1 LSEPERQPHPEREL
15 RDLTAVA
22 DGSLNGE
29 RAAALSASPET
40 AALLERQRVAVG
52 ALRDVDVRAPLG
64 LRERIEAERT
74 RAARPARRRRVGLGA
89 LAAGGVAALAL
100 AVALTL
106 PSGGGGPSV
115 VEAAELAERPAAAAA
130 PGVERGEP
138 ALLAA
143 DGDGV
148 PFPNWT
154 EKFEWRASGARED
167 DLDGR
172 DATTVFYSKDGK
184 RIGYTILSGDLI
196 EPPDGARRATRE
208 GTVLHH
214 FRDGDRTVVTWERE
228 GRTCVLSGAGVELDV
243 LLDLAAWQG
252 KGAVAF

>member
-1 LSEPERQPHPEREL
+1 M
-15 RDLTAVA
+15 A

-29 RAAALSASPET
+29 RAAELARRADT
-40 AALLERQRVAVG
+40 AELLERQRLAVG
-52 ALRDVDVRAPLG
+52 ALREADVRAPLAM
-64 LRERIEAERT
+64 RERIEAERA
-74 RAARPARRRRVGLGA
+74 RAARPARRRRLGLGA
-89 LAAGGVAALAL
+89 AVATGVAAIAL

-106 PSGGGGPSV
+106 PAGGGGPSV

-130 PGVERGEP
+130 PAVEPGQP

-154 EKFEWRASGARED
+154 ETFDWRASGVRED

-172 DATTVFYSKDGK
+172 DATTVFYSKEGR

-214 FRDGDRTVVTWERE
+214 FRDGGRTVVTWERD

-243 LLDLAAWQG
+243 LLDLAAWKG
-252 KGAVAF
+252 KGAVSF